1 MPTAAPAIIMVMSL
15 AVTTVSRVMPLLT
28 PLSLLRLQ
36 SWLSPAFPIGSYSYS
51 HGLEW
56 AVEAEF
62 VTDQASLIEWLE
74 ADLCHGSGWNETI
87 FFTEASRSTAA
98 QDAASLGEIAALA
111 AAYRGT
117 SELALEA
124 SQQAASCLATLL
136 AVWPD
141 PFLETFSGWLKDCSI
156 PPTLSVLMAV
166 RAAGEGIPADLALP
180 AFLQSYVANLA
191 TAGVRLIPLGQIGG
205 QRTVAALEKAILS
218 VCERSRTAT
227 VEDLGSAAFMV
238 DLASAGHETQ
248 YTRLFRS

>member
-1 MPTAAPAIIMVMSL
+1 VLTAAPAITMAM
-15 AVTTVSRVMPLLT
+15 AVTAVSSGMPFLT

-36 SWLSPAFPIGSYSYS
+36 TWLSPTFPIGAYSYS

-56 AVEAEF
+56 AVEAGL
-62 VTDQASLIEWLE
+62 VTDQAGLVEWLE
-74 ADLCHGSGWNETI
+74 ADLCQGSGWNETI
-87 FFTEASRSTAA
+87 FFTEASRSAAA
-98 QDAASLGEIAALA
+98 QDAGSLGEIAELA

-136 AVWPD
+136 AVWPE
-141 PFLETFSGWLKDCSI
+141 PFLERFSGWLKDRCI

-166 RAAGEGIPADLALP
+166 RAASEGIPMELALP
-180 AFLQSYVANLA
+180 AFLQSCVANLTA
-191 TAGVRLIPLGQIGG
+191 AGVRLIPLGQIGG
-205 QRTVAALEKAILS
+205 QRTIAALEKTILS
-218 VCERSRTAT
+218 VCERSRRAT

-238 DLASAGHETQ
+238 DLASAAHETQ